1 MIAVIVLLVDIKNRI
16 LLVLIHV
23 NNVQRE
29 LTSTT
34 KHLHVNLVH
43 LDIIK
48 IQTQLIQ
55 LRANFVVPVKDL
67 LVLLIL
73 VKLV

>member
-1 MIAVIVLLVDIKNRI
+1 MLAVIVLLVNIKNRI

-34 KHLHVNLVH
+34 KHLPVNLVH

-73 VKLV
+73 VKIV

>member
-1 MIAVIVLLVDIKNRI
+1 MHA
-16 LLVLIHV
+16 
-23 NNVQRE
+23 NNVPRE
-29 LTSTT
+29 RTSTT

-73 VKLV
+73 VKIV